1 MEGESD
7 PRFSG
12 QKLQEQLLRH
22 TVLAKASGSVSV
34 RMLFQLECLWF
45 MGYAYIIRQM
55 YSTIVYMLYIH

>member
-22 TVLAKASGSVSV
+22 TVLAKANGSVSV
-34 RMLFQLECLWF
+34 RMLFQLELSVVHGIC
-45 MGYAYIIRQM
+45 
-55 YSTIVYMLYIH
+55 IHN